1 MPRRIFKSF
10 NHSFHQ
16 TLYFAARVTCA
27 FGEDTSHTRW
37 YKLSN
42 MLDRW
47 KSSRRASFDP
57 IHFRTQDLQ
66 NGRFFP
72 EVCYITDEHVAA
84 AHSFYMAKL
93 LLTIHDP
100 DLPRIGPRMK
110 SVALTMQETA
120 LSYVRTLVGIAVCYT
135 WVPARFTA
143 DLVFVICGS
152 WFTDRWEQEA
162 LLEFVRDTSRRS
174 GWSKQNPERTLVEA
188 WVWEEQR
195 K

>member
-1 MPRRIFKSF
+1 
-10 NHSFHQ
+10 
-16 TLYFAARVTCA
+16 
-27 FGEDTSHTRW
+27 
-37 YKLSN
+37 
-42 MLDRW
+42 MLDRRE
-47 KSSRRASFDP
+47 SSRPASFDP

-72 EVCYITDEHVAA
+72 EVCYIIDEHVAA
-84 AHSFYMAKL
+84 AHFFYMAKL

-110 SVALTMQETA
+110 SAALTMQETA
-120 LSYVRTLVGIAVCYT
+120 LSYVRTLVGTAVCYT

-143 DLVFVICGS
+143 DLVLVICGS

-162 LLEFVRDTSRRS
+162 FLEFVRDTSRRS
-174 GWSKQNPERTLVEA
+174 GWSKQSPERTLVEA
-188 WVWEEQR
+188 RVWEEQR